1 MKNLKTYE
9 GFKDFFRKRKKQ
21 KEEIPVNSE
30 DPKESILK
38 YEDDIKYYVNDFE
51 DISFYN
57 EKTSDNESIIYSFFI
72 KNIENKKEEID
83 MYIEEIKSISNS
95 TGIIFYSIN
104 NYDLNISISFK
115 HSQEKVSCFL
125 LVFAIPSNISSKGL
139 TYDSLLRYQLNKKCN
154 DIIYTSNPGLVINSF
169 FSSSGAVGMNG

>member
-38 YEDDIKYYVNDFE
+38 YENDIKYYVNDFE

-57 EKTSDNESIIYSFFI
+57 EKKSDNESIIYSFFI

-104 NYDLNISISFK
+104 I
-115 HSQEKVSCFL
+115 
-125 LVFAIPSNISSKGL
+125 
-139 TYDSLLRYQLNKKCN
+139 
-154 DIIYTSNPGLVINSF
+154 
-169 FSSSGAVGMNG
+169 